1 MAGEEVKMRCLKNT
15 VNDNG
20 KSVNYFEGIGKTLL
34 ILGLVLVLLGGVLML
49 LPKIPWIGKLP
60 GDILFKGEKVSFYF
74 PITTCIIISILL
86 TILFRLFRR

>member
-1 MAGEEVKMRCLKNT
+1 MRRLKNT

-20 KSVNYFEGIGKTLL
+20 KPVNYFAGIGKALL

-60 GDILFKGEKVSFYF
+60 GDIFFKGEKVSIYF
-74 PITTCIIISILL
+74 PITTCLIISILL